1 MAPASMLL
9 LYELQFVD
17 EMQAE
22 LPVTLLYL
30 PATHWTHGPPAGPVV
45 PLAQGSGMH
54 SNGLVPTFSY
64 PDLHVQLEK
73 LVLPIGDVVCT
84 CVLCVV
90 QFWHTVAPVVPMYV
104 PAGQEEQV
112 CNVSCCETVPT

>member
-1 MAPASMLL
+1 
-9 LYELQFVD
+9 
-17 EMQAE
+17 MQ
-22 LPVTLLYL
+22 L
-30 PATHWTHGPPAGPVV
+30 PAGPVE
-45 PLAQGSGMH
+45 PAAQASAMH